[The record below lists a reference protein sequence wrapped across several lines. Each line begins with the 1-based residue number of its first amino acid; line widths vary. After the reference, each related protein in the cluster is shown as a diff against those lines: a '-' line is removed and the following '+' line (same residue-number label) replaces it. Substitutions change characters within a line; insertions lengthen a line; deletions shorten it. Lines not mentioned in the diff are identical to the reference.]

1 LRSALRH
8 FVLDGEAGA
17 EPDEVLRLP
26 VSAFA
31 VSDVT
36 RSVTLRRLWLDTFD
50 WRLYR
55 SGLTLEQISSRGA
68 AEIVLTGRDGTILA
82 AERLG
87 RHQPGRRAGPDR
99 LRDGE
104 RGDSGRARAGGRQGV
119 PGGEGGPGP
128 GERAP
133 ESGRVTWPALLDAL
147 PQGPLRDHLGPA
159 AGVRALLPV
168 ARAVSTVRDRRVL
181 NCDDKTIAR
190 LTVDR
195 MSVSYPAAGNV
206 APRLTVTALRGYQ
219 AQAVRLTDLLAAA
232 PGLTDG
238 SQSAL
243 EAALAAAGR
252 HPGDYSS
259 KIDVKLAPRMP
270 AAAAMAAVLT
280 ALFDTLE
287 ANVNGTVR
295 DLDTEFLHDL
305 RIAVRR
311 TRSALKLAGDVLPG
325 GLTSRFRP
333 EFKWLGDLTTPTR
346 DLDVY
351 LLDYCGM
358 ADGLIAAT
366 ADELRPF
373 HDHLQLSRAA
383 TQRELVRGLRSA
395 RFSRLATEWR
405 QALGTAAAGGSRP
418 TAARLAAARIAR
430 AHRRVIRDGTAIGAT
445 SPPESLHEL
454 RKRCKELRYLLEFFG
469 SLYDP
474 AEHWQVVRDL
484 KALQDY
490 LGEFQDTQVQQEELR
505 AFAAQM
511 MEERAAPAATLL
523 AMGEIA
529 AGLAARQRQAR
540 TEFAGRFRDF
550 ASPAS
555 QSRIRALTRAAA

>member
-1 LRSALRH
+1 LRSVLRQ
-8 FVLDGEAGA
+8 FVLDGDAGS
-17 EPDEVLRLP
+17 EPDDVLRVP
-26 VSAFA
+26 GSAFA
-31 VSDVT
+31 ASDVI
-36 RSVTLRRLWLDTFD
+36 RSITLRRLWLDTFD

-68 AEIVLTGRDGTILA
+68 AEVVLTGRDGALIAT
-82 AERLG
+82 EPLG
-87 RHQPGRRAGPDR
+87 RRQP
-99 LRDGE
+99 GE
-104 RGDSGRARAGGRQGV
+104 RGENGQVRVIERDASPSQ
-119 PGGEGGPGP
+119 GEGSRREARRPQGDRSENGLPQGL
-128 GERAP
+128 
-133 ESGRVTWPALLDAL
+133 RVTWPALLDAI
-147 PQGPLRDHLGPA
+147 PQGPLRDHLGPVV
-159 AGVRALLPV
+159 GVRALLPV
-168 ARAVSTVRDRRVL
+168 ARAVSTVREKRVL
-181 NCDDKTIAR
+181 NADDKTIAR

-195 MSVSYPAAGNV
+195 MSVSYPAAGQV
-206 APRLTVTALRGYQ
+206 APRLTVTPLRGYQ
-219 AQAVRLTDLLAAA
+219 AQALRLADLLAAA
-232 PGLTDG
+232 PGVTDG

-252 HPGDYSS
+252 RPGDYSS
-259 KIDVKLAPRMP
+259 KIDVKLAPQMP
-270 AAAAMAAVLT
+270 AAAALAAVLT

-295 DLDTEFLHDL
+295 ALDTEFLHDL

-325 GLTSRFRP
+325 DLTRRFRQ

-351 LLDYCGM
+351 LLSYADM
-358 ADGLIAAT
+358 SDGLIAAT

-373 HDHLQLSRAA
+373 HDHLQGSRAA

-395 RFSRLATEWR
+395 RFSRLAREWR
-405 QALGTAAAGGSRP
+405 QALGAAAAAGPRP
-418 TAARLAAARIAR
+418 TVARLAAARIAR

-474 AEHWQVVRDL
+474 AQHWQAVRDL
-484 KALQDY
+484 KALQDC
-490 LGEFQDTQVQQEELR
+490 LGEFQDTQVQQDELR

-511 MEERAAPAATLL
+511 MEERAAPATTLL

-540 TEFAGRFRDF
+540 IEFAGRFRDF
-550 ASPAS
+550 ASPAT
-555 QSRIRALTRAAA
+555 QSRIRALTGAAA